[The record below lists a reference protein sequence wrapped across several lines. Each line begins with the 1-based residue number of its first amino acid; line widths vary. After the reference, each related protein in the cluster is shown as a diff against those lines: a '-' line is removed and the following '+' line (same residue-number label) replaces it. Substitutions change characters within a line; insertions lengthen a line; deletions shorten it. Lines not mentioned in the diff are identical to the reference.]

1 MINSKKCLIFLSLIF
16 VLIISLSAVSAT
28 DLDNDNYNV
37 NYVDNYVDNYANDY
51 AMINDNDFNSLG
63 DSKLSFDD
71 IQSKI
76 DKAQDGSTIEL
87 NGTYYGN
94 GKAININKN
103 LKIVGIDETIL
114 DACGKSNV
122 FDITADDVSLTNLII
137 INSNGTH
144 SGAIY
149 SEGYLTLSD
158 CCFKNNIANLN
169 KIYQDEGNS
178 EYMWEGGLGGAIY
191 STGDDLI
198 CDNCTFI
205 NNTALTAL
213 NSEYEF
219 DGGIGGAIYSE
230 GDLSVFNC
238 NFTGNHAPI
247 SGGAIF
253 SAKVDI
259 HFSTFANNYVDTA
272 LATCIDEEG
281 NEFNITEGGSAGAVS
296 AFDYLI
302 CDDSTFINNYALSK
316 DEYSGIA
323 GALYSS
329 GDMTLIN
336 DKFISNRADLM
347 AGAILCCDNEDEQT
361 VIKSK
366 LTISNCIFENNYIG
380 PEFDESIEYQPL
392 GGGAIVIVST
402 GSNTITNSNFTN
414 NKANGVFILMEGE
427 GIGQLISDDND
438 TGFINNGPAGGAI
451 YSITNLKCD
460 NCNFIRNHAF
470 TGGAICV
477 VSEDNSI
484 VTISKSNFYDN
495 NASDC
500 GGAVCIQ
507 GNGKITEC
515 NLINNP
521 SKYGQVIYEDG
532 YTFTFNNNYWGSA
545 YNPNKADLS
554 KFANDSHVIFASA
567 DFNFY
572 SKVPTTWY
580 NDKIENK
587 PVKQSFYTL
596 TLYTS
601 KGTYA
606 DGKTCY
612 VTMTNGNGVAVGE
625 QVTFM
630 IYKSGKLYKSVSA
643 TFKKDGKIYLPVK
656 LPVGTYSI
664 KVYYPDNGYY
674 TGAKTYVIAK
684 AKGILSASSISVIYK
699 EDKYFKIK
707 LVNYASKNPVASEK
721 ITIKLY
727 KGKKLYK
734 TYAGTTDSNGLLY
747 LGTKSLP
754 IYSYTVK
761 VSISNSN
768 IAAST
773 ISRTIKV
780 NKIKATISASSITTH
795 YKSGK
800 KLSISLYNKATKA
813 ALKSVKLTVKLYKGK
828 KLYKTYHVT
837 TNSKGVATLSIS
849 SLPIRSYTVKISL
862 SSSTISAS
870 TISRTVKVTKIKA
883 SLSAD
888 SLTTYYKS
896 GKKLSITLKD
906 TSNNVL
912 LKSKKLTIKVY
923 KGSKLYKTYYATTNS
938 KGVASFNTN
947 NLATGTFTVK
957 VYYSTS
963 TISASTIS
971 RTIKITKNP
980 NAKVSASNL
989 NAKKGANSYFKVT
1002 VKTPDNKLLNAAT
1015 VKITAHNEN
1024 GTVLWSQSTKTSSK
1038 GIAQFNTKSLAIG
1051 LYYIDISVSSTYYTG
1066 TLSGKVIE
1074 II

>member
-1 MINSKKCLIFLSLIF
+1 
-16 VLIISLSAVSAT
+16 
-28 DLDNDNYNV
+28 
-37 NYVDNYVDNYANDY
+37 VDNYANDS
-51 AMINDNDFNSLG
+51 AIINDNDYNSLG

-149 SEGYLTLSD
+149 SEGDLRLYN
-158 CCFKNNIANLN
+158 CYFKNNIANLN
-169 KIYQDEGNS
+169 KIYQDDES
-178 EYMWEGGLGGAIY
+178 SYIWEGGLGGAIY
-191 STGDDLI
+191 STGDDLL

-219 DGGIGGAIYSE
+219 DGGVGGAIYSE
-230 GDLSVFNC
+230 GDLSIIGC
-238 NFTGNHAPI
+238 NFTDNHAPI

-253 SAKVDI
+253 GAIVEIYSSV
-259 HFSTFANNYVDTA
+259 FTNNYVDTA
-272 LATCIDEEG
+272 LATCIDDEG
-281 NEFNITEGGSAGAVS
+281 NEFNITEGGFGGAVS

-302 CDDSTFINNYALSK
+302 CDDSTFINNYALTK
-316 DEYSGIA
+316 DEDGGIA

-336 DKFISNRADLM
+336 DKFISNHADLM
-347 AGAILCCDNEDEQT
+347 AGAILCCDNEDEET

-366 LTISNCIFENNYIG
+366 LTISDCIFEDNYIG
-380 PEFDESIEYQPL
+380 PKFDENTEYEPL

-414 NKANGVFILMEGE
+414 NKANGVFILIEGE

-438 TGFINNGPAGGAI
+438 TGVINNGPAGGAI

-507 GNGKITEC
+507 GNGKISEC

-532 YTFTFNNNYWGSA
+532 YDFTFNNNYWGSV
-545 YNPNKADLS
+545 YNPNKADLQ
-554 KFANDSHVIFASA
+554 KFANDLHVIFASA
-567 DFNFY
+567 DFDFY

-587 PVKQSFYTL
+587 PVKQSFYSL
-596 TLYTS
+596 TLYVS

-612 VTMTNGNGVAVGE
+612 VTMNNGNGGAYGE

-630 IYKSGKLYKSVSA
+630 IYKSGKLYKSVS
-643 TFKKDGKIYLPVK
+643 TTIKKDGKAYLPVK
-656 LPVGTYSI
+656 LPVATYTI
-664 KVYYPDNGYY
+664 KVFYPDNNTY
-674 TGAKTYVIAK
+674 TPTKTYVVAK
-684 AKGILSASSISVIYK
+684 AKGTLSASSISVTYK

-707 LVNYASKNPVASEK
+707 LVNYASKNPVAGEK

-734 TYAGTTDSNGLLY
+734 TYAGTTDSEGLLY

-754 IYSYTVK
+754 VYSYTVK

-780 NKIKATISASSITTH
+780 NKIKATISASSISTY

-800 KLSISLYNKATKA
+800 KLSINLYKTANKDP
-813 ALKSVKLTVKLYKGK
+813 LKSVKLTVKLYKGK
-828 KLYKTYHVT
+828 KLYKTYYVT
-837 TNSKGVATLSIS
+837 TNSKGVATLSLS
-849 SLPIRSYTVKISL
+849 SLPVYSYTAKISL
-862 SSSTISAS
+862 SSSTMSAS
-870 TISRTVKVTKIKA
+870 TISRTVKISKIKA
-883 SLSAD
+883 SLTAD
-888 SLTTYYKS
+888 SISTYYKS
-896 GKKLSITLKD
+896 GKKMYITLKD
-906 TSNNVL
+906 TNNNVL

-963 TISASTIS
+963 TIAASTIS
-971 RTIKITKNP
+971 KTIKITKNP

-989 NAKKGANSYFKVT
+989 TAKKGTNSYFKLT
-1002 VKTPDNKLLNAAT
+1002 VKTPDSKLLSSAT
-1015 VKITAHNEN
+1015 VKITAYDEN
-1024 GTVLWSQSTKTSSK
+1024 GTVLWSPSTVKTSSK
-1038 GIAQFNTKSLAIG
+1038 GIAQFNTKSLAKG
-1051 LYYIDISVSSTYYTG
+1051 TYYIKISVSSTYYTG